1 MPIWFSVFDSYGSIT
16 KRNRHP
22 RKYYFLSTQMKAC
35 IYQQNGQSTQTKG
48 DYFGSLLENYVAS
61 SLFMMKEKTKR
72 DFGIFYDSGKN
83 SNVDFLINTIMG
95 DIIPIEVGIGNKNK
109 RQIENAMN
117 KYNSN
122 FGIVVSNK
130 TKSIVKDDDVLFI

>member
-1 MPIWFSVFDSYGSIT
+1 M
-16 KRNRHP
+16 H
-22 RKYYFLSTQMKAC
+22 LSTEWTVNTNKRRLFRFTIGKLC
-35 IYQQNGQSTQTKG
+35 
-48 DYFGSLLENYVAS
+48 
-61 SLFMMKEKTKR
+61 SLFTIYDERENQR

-83 SNVDFLINTIMG
+83 SNVDFLINTIKG
-95 DIIPIEVGIGNKNK
+95 DIIPIEMGIGNKNK
-109 RQIENAMN
+109 RQIKNAMN